1 MPYLSK
7 EGLGPRSPCK
17 EPFLKSGP
25 CGSLP
30 GAARCEADPARRSTA
45 GEGDQQSAQCTDDMW
60 QPATAMVSQSGA
72 YKQAVGL
79 EKVALLVAGER

>member
-1 MPYLSK
+1 MPHPSK

-30 GAARCEADPARRSTA
+30 GAARCEVDPARRSTA
-45 GEGDQQSAQCTDDMW
+45 GESEQQAAQCTDDRW
-60 QPATAMVSQSGA
+60 QPETAMVLQSGA
-72 YKQAVGL
+72 HKQAV
-79 EKVALLVAGER
+79 